1 MHTKAER
8 IINTIGTF
16 LVSIVAF
23 QDISLMASRFDNQRI
38 LWFYLIPLAIMTVR
52 LRFNLPGREELDPN
66 EMNVNNSRRVP

>member
-8 IINTIGTF
+8 IIATIATA
-16 LVSIVAF
+16 LVAIVSF

-38 LWFYLIPLAIMTVR
+38 LWFYLIPAAIALALVR
-52 LRFNLPGREELDPN
+52 KIKPIEKPDPN